1 MARYHFYW
9 TLDESR
15 VPEDAKERGGA
26 WSLFMAMI
34 KQDMESGI
42 LKGWGAFTSEG
53 AGYCIVEGTNV
64 EVMKMTEQY
73 VPYVQFEVKPVSSVE
88 EVNELVAHLS
98 GS

>member
-34 KQDMESGI
+34 KQDMERGV
-42 LKGWGAFTSEG
+42 LKDWGAFTSEG
-53 AGYCIVEGTNV
+53 GGYCIVEGTNV

-73 VPYVQFEVKPVSSVE
+73 VPYVQFDVKPVSSAD

-98 GS
+98 G